1 MPHASI
7 AAFRHESVHGS
18 RYSFAPARIPPGSA
32 DGDYGSVGM
41 IGHAILSHGLESGP
55 LATKVSALAAV
66 AENLGWTTERP
77 DYLAVDRVGRFGD
90 VDARIAILRER
101 TAAMTGPLVLA
112 GSSMGAFVSAL
123 VSRDVPCAGLFL
135 MAPPPW
141 IEGYPQQ
148 LEAAT
153 IPTLIVHGWDDELI
167 PAQAVIDWAHPRRDQ
182 LVLVNDSHRLA
193 NHVAFCAEQF
203 AAFLRS
209 L

>member
-1 MPHASI
+1 
-7 AAFRHESVHGS
+7 
-18 RYSFAPARIPPGSA
+18 
-32 DGDYGSVGM
+32 M

-55 LATKVSALAAV
+55 QATKVSALAAA
-66 AENLGWTTERP
+66 AERLGWTTERP
-77 DYLAVDRVGRFGD
+77 DYLDADRVGRFGD
-90 VDARIAILRER
+90 IDARIAILRER
-101 TAAMTGPLVLA
+101 AAAVRGPLVLA

-141 IEGYPQQ
+141 IEGHAQQ
-148 LEAAT
+148 LDAANV
-153 IPTLIVHGWDDELI
+153 PTLIVHGWDDELI

-193 NHVAFCAEQF
+193 DHVAFCAGRF
-203 AAFLRS
+203 ADFLTT